1 MPPTHVYTT
10 KYMNTSIYAT
20 RSLIVAAVAGG
31 AVLFAWAWQG
41 LHAVIQKGIADGSS
55 IRVSMKTSCAVS
67 EDSSTPHFSGCNSI
81 L

>member
-1 MPPTHVYTT
+1 
-10 KYMNTSIYAT
+10 MNTSIHAT

-41 LHAVIQKGIADGSS
+41 LSAVIQKGVADGSS
-55 IRVSMKTSCAVS
+55 LRVSLKTTCAVS
-67 EDSSTPHFSGCNSI
+67 EDASAPHFSGCNSI

>member
-1 MPPTHVYTT
+1 
-10 KYMNTSIYAT
+10 MNTSINAT

-31 AVLFAWAWQG
+31 ALIFAWAWQN
-41 LHAVIQKGIADGSS
+41 LNAALQKGIADGSS

-67 EDSSTPHFSGCNSI
+67 EDASAPHFSGCNSI